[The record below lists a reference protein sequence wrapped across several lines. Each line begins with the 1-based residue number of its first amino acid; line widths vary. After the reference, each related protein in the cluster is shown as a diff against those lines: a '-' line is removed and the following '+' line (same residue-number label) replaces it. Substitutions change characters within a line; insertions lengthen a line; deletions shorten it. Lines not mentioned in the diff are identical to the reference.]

1 MTDQSRAVTASV
13 VGAIVGGIAGYMVFT
28 PQGRE
33 LRRRI
38 EPALDDLARE
48 LNHFKGTLARAGIMA
63 NEGWRLMN
71 DMMNDSG
78 SAARHSMNQASPH
91 QTTPF

>member
-1 MTDQSRAVTASV
+1 MTDRSRTLAATVAGAV
-13 VGAIVGGIAGYMVFT
+13 VGGVAGYMIFT

-38 EPALDDLARE
+38 EPALEDLARE
-48 LNHFKGTLARAGIMA
+48 LNSFRNALARAGGMA
-63 NEGWRLMN
+63 NQGWRMVNEVL
-71 DMMNDSG
+71 DETG
-78 SAARHSMNQASPH
+78 SARYANPH

>member
-1 MTDQSRAVTASV
+1 VTDQSRALAATLIGAV
-13 VGAIVGGIAGYMVFT
+13 VGGVAGYMIFT

-33 LRRRI
+33 LRRRV

-48 LNHFKGTLARAGIMA
+48 LNNFRSALARAGGMA
-63 NEGWRLMN
+63 NQGWRMLN
-71 DMMNDSG
+71 DVLDDTRYSN
-78 SAARHSMNQASPH
+78 PH

>member
-1 MTDQSRAVTASV
+1 M
-13 VGAIVGGIAGYMVFT
+13 IFT

-38 EPALDDLARE
+38 EPALEDLGRE
-48 LNHFKGTLARAGIMA
+48 LISFRNALARAGGVA
-63 NEGWRLMN
+63 TQSWRLVN
-71 DMMNDSG
+71 EVLDETG
-78 SAARHSMNQASPH
+78 SPRYANPH

>member
-1 MTDQSRAVTASV
+1 MATL
-13 VGAIVGGIAGYMVFT
+13 VGAIAGGVAGYMIFT

-38 EPALDDLARE
+38 EPAIEDFAQE
-48 LNHFKGTLARAGIMA
+48 LNNFRSALARAGGMA
-63 NEGWRLMN
+63 NQGWRMLN
-71 DMMNDSG
+71 DVLDEAS
-78 SAARHSMNQASPH
+78 SARYTSPH